1 MSAKWG
7 AVQAG
12 WRGLVHINVD
22 DPIRM
27 NRASKSRLRQGQG
40 MDNALPHN
48 VSDESVGSLGE
59 FFDRIE
65 KERGPVLTAGDHRS
79 IVEGIRIYRGRQDD

>member
-1 MSAKWG
+1 
-7 AVQAG
+7 
-12 WRGLVHINVD
+12 
-22 DPIRM
+22 
-27 NRASKSRLRQGQG
+27 

-79 IVEGIRIYRGRQDD
+79 IVEGIRIYRGRQYD